1 MATPHSKKDD
11 KKDEA
16 VAGEAADVASLV
28 AENASLRDRHLR
40 ALAEVENTWR
50 RSERIADE
58 ARDYAITDFA
68 RELLQVLDNLH
79 RAIDAA
85 EVALDPPTGHASLVD
100 EIRATEKMLGLTV
113 ERFGIRKIQ
122 ALGARFDP
130 ALHEAVME
138 VDDAQREPGTIA
150 EVLEEGYTIKDRLLR
165 PARVVVVK
173 RRPAPPSPEHKSASL
188 GERTRR

>member
-100 EIRATEKMLGLTV
+100 RNPGDRENARAHG
-113 ERFGIRKIQ
+113 
-122 ALGARFDP
+122 
-130 ALHEAVME
+130 
-138 VDDAQREPGTIA
+138 
-150 EVLEEGYTIKDRLLR
+150 
-165 PARVVVVK
+165 
-173 RRPAPPSPEHKSASL
+173 
-188 GERTRR
+188 